1 MFKFPSKIAS
11 WRFIFL
17 RRAVEEE
24 LQGSGINRI
33 KTKEQE
39 KEEIFYFVDNMH
51 FLKNSITFKQFQIE
65 IGKLLDL

>member
-1 MFKFPSKIAS
+1 
-11 WRFIFL
+11 L